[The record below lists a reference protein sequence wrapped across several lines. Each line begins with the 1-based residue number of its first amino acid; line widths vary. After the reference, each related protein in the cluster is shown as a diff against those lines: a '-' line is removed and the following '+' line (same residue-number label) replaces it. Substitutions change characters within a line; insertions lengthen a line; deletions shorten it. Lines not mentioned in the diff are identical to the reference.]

1 MTNLRIAV
9 VSKCPASRKQYD
21 WSIPLGTKNYKEF
34 YLCNTYIDKLKV
46 ADITLDKAELDNYD
60 LVIMVGAEAS
70 KVLAK
75 LTGSVTEFQGSLI
88 DGKYMPIIN
97 PGMIY
102 FKPALQTGF
111 DSAILKIKS
120 FIGGVSLK
128 MSDDYKGIETEKE
141 ALEWLDYLEDFN
153 NIAVDTETTCLY
165 PRDGYVIGVSLSAT
179 LESGRYISSDIIDDI
194 VWERMQSLF
203 TRKQVV
209 FHNAK
214 FDLSML
220 IYHFGFNFHTDFRHP
235 LCYHDTMLMHYA
247 LDENSGHGLKELAV
261 KYTNM
266 GYYEREL
273 DLFKENYCR
282 THKIK
287 KADFTYDLIPF
298 DVLASYAAKDTS
310 CTIALF
316 NMFLPILQSNVKIWN
331 MYRNLL
337 TRGTTFLMNIQ
348 ETGVPFCKNQLEI
361 AAVELQEKYNTALA
375 EIYSY
380 KEVHDFER
388 DKEVKFNP
396 NSVFHLRS
404 LLFDY
409 CSLPPTG
416 KLTDTGAISTDAEVL
431 TELAHMH
438 PVPDAIMS
446 AKKTSK
452 LLSTYIYKAMI
463 HLDRDSRLRTNFN
476 IHVTTSGRLSSSGK
490 LNLQQLPRDDKTVK
504 KCIKARKGYKIVG
517 CDLSTAEMY
526 YAAVLSGDKN
536 LQAVFKTGGDF
547 HTEVSI
553 SVFGLIVPDE
563 DVLKGMVVLG
573 ELEKATRKCYVETF
587 YPGRRQAAKSTSFGI
602 LYGAGPETVAE
613 QAGISL
619 TEAKEAIKDYFLKFP
634 RLKRWLDDN
643 SEAIKQKG
651 FLYSFFGRKRRLLN
665 AKSSD
670 KALQSHDVRSGINFL
685 VQSIASD
692 ANLTGAM
699 EAYDELEAKKL
710 DFHMFALV
718 HDSIVSEVKDEDV
731 DEYISIVKRNL
742 QADIGISIERCP
754 ICVDFGVGES
764 YAEA

>member
-9 VSKCPASRKQYD
+9 VQKCPAAKRQYD
-21 WSIPLGTKNYKEF
+21 WGIALGTKNYTEF

-46 ADITLDKAELDNYD
+46 ADITLDKSELDNYD

-97 PGMIY
+97 PNMIY

-120 FIGGVSLK
+120 FINGVSLK
-128 MSDDYKGIETEKE
+128 VSTDYKGITDEVE
-141 ALEWLDYLEDFN
+141 ALAWLDYLEQFD
-153 NIAVDTETTCLY
+153 NIGVDTETTSLY
-165 PRDGYVIGVSLSAT
+165 ARNGYVIGVSLSAT
-179 LESGRYISSDIIDDI
+179 LESGRYISSDIIDGVI
-194 VWERMQSLF
+194 WERMQSLF

-214 FDLSML
+214 FDLSMM
-220 IYHFGFNFHTDFRHP
+220 IYHFGFKFHTDFRHP

-247 LDENSGHGLKELAV
+247 LDENSSHSLKELAV
-261 KYTNM
+261 KYTNV

-273 DLFKENYCR
+273 DLFKEDYCR
-282 THKIK
+282 AHKIK

-310 CTIALF
+310 VTIALF

-361 AAVELQEKYNTALA
+361 AAIELQEKYNLA
-375 EIYSY
+375 MAQIYDH

-409 CSLPPTG
+409 CGLPPTG

-438 PVPDAIMS
+438 PVPAAIMA

-452 LLSTYIYKAMI
+452 LLSTYIYKAQI
-463 HLDRDSRLRTNFN
+463 NLDMDSRLRTNFN

-504 KCIKARKGYKIVG
+504 KCIRARPGYKIVG
-517 CDLSTAEMY
+517 CDLGAAEAY
-526 YAAVLSGDKN
+526 YVAVLSGDKN
-536 LQAVFKTGGDF
+536 LQTLFKSGEDI
-547 HTEVSI
+547 HTEIAI
-553 SVFGLIVPDE
+553 SVFGLVVPDT

-573 ELEKATRKCYVETF
+573 QLAKPTRKCYIETF
-587 YPGRRQAAKSTSFGI
+587 YTGRRQAAKSTTFGV

-613 QAGISL
+613 QAGISVA
-619 TEAKEAIKDYFLKFP
+619 EAKEAIKDYFTKFP
-634 RLKRWLDDN
+634 RLKRWIDEN
-643 SEAIKQKG
+643 TETIKQKG

-670 KALQSHDVRSGINFL
+670 KGLQSHDIRSGLNSLI
-685 VQSIASD
+685 QSVASD

-699 EAYDELEAKKL
+699 ESYDELTAKKL

-731 DEYISIVKRNL
+731 DEYINIVKRNL
-742 QADIGISIERCP
+742 QADIGISIEGCP

>member
-1 MTNLRIAV
+1 MTNLRIAI
-9 VSKCPASRKQYD
+9 VSKCPPAKKAYD
-21 WSIPLGTKNYKEF
+21 WSVPLGTKNYTEF

-46 ADITLDKAELDNYD
+46 ADITLDKSELDNYD

-88 DGKYMPIIN
+88 DGKYMPIIM

-102 FKPALQTGF
+102 FKPQLQTGF

-120 FIGGVSLK
+120 FINGVSLK
-128 MSDDYKGIETEKE
+128 VSTDYKGITDEVE
-141 ALEWLDYLEDFN
+141 ALAWIDYLEQFD
-153 NIAVDTETTCLY
+153 NIGVDTETTCLY

-179 LESGRYISSDIIDDI
+179 LESGRYISSDIIDGL

-214 FDLSML
+214 FDLSMM
-220 IYHFGFNFHTDFRHP
+220 IYHFGFKFHTDFRHP

-247 LDENSGHGLKELAV
+247 LDENSSHSLKELAV

-273 DLFKENYCR
+273 DLFKEDYCR
-282 THKIK
+282 AHKIK

-310 CTIALF
+310 VTIALF

-361 AAVELQEKYNTALA
+361 AAVELQEKYNLA
-375 EIYSY
+375 MAQIYDH

-409 CSLPPTG
+409 CGLPPTG

-431 TELAHMH
+431 TELAYMH
-438 PVPDAIMS
+438 PVPAAIMA

-452 LLSTYIYKAMI
+452 LLSTYIYKAQI
-463 HLDRDSRLRTNFN
+463 NLDMDSRLRTNFN
-476 IHVTTSGRLSSSGK
+476 IHITTSGRLSSSGK

-504 KCIKARKGYKIVG
+504 KCIRARKGYKIVG

-563 DVLKGMVVLG
+563 DVLKGMVILG

-731 DEYISIVKRNL
+731 DEYITIVKRNL
-742 QADIGISIERCP
+742 QADIGISIEGCP
-754 ICVDFGVGES
+754 IGVDFGVGES

>member
-9 VSKCPASRKQYD
+9 VSKCPSLKRQYD
-21 WSIPLGTKNYKEF
+21 WSIALGTKNYTEF

-46 ADITLDKAELDNYD
+46 ADITLDKSELDNFD
-60 LVIMVGAEAS
+60 LIVMVGAEAS
-70 KVLAK
+70 KILAK
-75 LTGSVTEFQGSLI
+75 LSGSVTEFQGSLI
-88 DGKYMPIIN
+88 DSKYMPIIN
-97 PGMIY
+97 PNMIY

-141 ALEWLDYLEDFN
+141 ALEWLDYLEKFDT
-153 NIAVDTETTCLY
+153 IAVDTETTCLY
-165 PRDGYVIGVSLSAT
+165 ARDGYVIGVSLSAT
-179 LESGRYISSDIIDDI
+179 LESGRYITSDIIDGV

-203 TRKQVV
+203 TKKQVV

-220 IYHFGFNFHTDFRHP
+220 IYHFGFKFHTEFKHP

-310 CTIALF
+310 VTIALF

-361 AAVELQEKYNTALA
+361 AAVELQEKYNLA
-375 EIYSY
+375 MAQIYDH

-409 CSLPPTG
+409 CGLPPTG

-438 PVPDAIMS
+438 PVPAAIMS

-463 HLDRDSRLRTNFN
+463 NLDKDSRLRTNFN
-476 IHVTTSGRLSSSGK
+476 IHITTSGRLSSSGK

-504 KCIKARKGYKIVG
+504 KCIRARPGYKIVG
-517 CDLSTAEMY
+517 CDLGAAEAY
-526 YAAVLSGDKN
+526 YVAVLSGDKN
-536 LQAVFKTGGDF
+536 LQTLFKSGEDI
-547 HTEVSI
+547 HTEIAI
-553 SVFGLIVPDE
+553 SVFGLVVPDT

-573 ELEKATRKCYVETF
+573 QLAKPTRKCYIETF
-587 YPGRRQAAKSTSFGI
+587 YTGRRQAAKSTTFGV

-613 QAGISL
+613 QAGISVS
-619 TEAKEAIKDYFLKFP
+619 EAKEAIKDYFTKFP
-634 RLKRWLDDN
+634 RLKRWIDDN
-643 SEAIKQKG
+643 TETIKQKG

-670 KALQSHDVRSGINFL
+670 KGLQSHDIRSGLNSLI
-685 VQSIASD
+685 QSVASD

-699 EAYDELEAKKL
+699 ESYDELTAKKL

>member
-9 VSKCPASRKQYD
+9 VSKCPASRKAFD
-21 WSIPLGTKNYKEF
+21 WSVPLGTKNYTEF

-46 ADITLDKAELDNYD
+46 ADITLDKSELDNYD
-60 LVIMVGAEAS
+60 LVILVGAEAS
-70 KVLAK
+70 KVFAK
-75 LTGSVTEFQGSLI
+75 LTGSVTEFQGSVI
-88 DGKYMPIIN
+88 DGKYIPIIM
-97 PGMIY
+97 PGMLY
-102 FKPALQTGF
+102 FKPQLQTGF
-111 DSAILKIKS
+111 DAAILKIKS

-141 ALEWLDYLEDFN
+141 ALEWLDYLETFD
-153 NIAVDTETTCLY
+153 NIGVDTETTCLY

-179 LESGRYISSDIIDDI
+179 LESGRYINSDIIDGL

-214 FDLSML
+214 FDLSMM
-220 IYHFGFNFHTDFRHP
+220 IYHFGFKFHTDFRHP

-273 DLFKENYCR
+273 DLFKEDYCR
-282 THKIK
+282 AHKIK

-310 CTIALF
+310 VTIALF

-361 AAVELQEKYNTALA
+361 AAVELQEKYNLA
-375 EIYSY
+375 MAQIYDH

-409 CSLPPTG
+409 CGLPPTG

-431 TELAHMH
+431 TELAYMH
-438 PVPDAIMS
+438 PVPAAIMA

-452 LLSTYIYKAMI
+452 LLSTYIYKAQI
-463 HLDRDSRLRTNFN
+463 NLDMDSRLRTNFN
-476 IHVTTSGRLSSSGK
+476 IHITTSGRLSSSGK

-504 KCIKARKGYKIVG
+504 KCIRARKGYKIVG
-517 CDLSTAEMY
+517 CDQKL
-526 YAAVLSGDKN
+526 G
-536 LQAVFKTGGDF
+536 
-547 HTEVSI
+547 
-553 SVFGLIVPDE
+553 P
-563 DVLKGMVVLG
+563 VV
-573 ELEKATRKCYVETF
+573 
-587 YPGRRQAAKSTSFGI
+587 
-602 LYGAGPETVAE
+602 
-613 QAGISL
+613 
-619 TEAKEAIKDYFLKFP
+619 
-634 RLKRWLDDN
+634 W
-643 SEAIKQKG
+643 
-651 FLYSFFGRKRRLLN
+651 
-665 AKSSD
+665 
-670 KALQSHDVRSGINFL
+670 
-685 VQSIASD
+685 
-692 ANLTGAM
+692 
-699 EAYDELEAKKL
+699 
-710 DFHMFALV
+710 
-718 HDSIVSEVKDEDV
+718 
-731 DEYISIVKRNL
+731 
-742 QADIGISIERCP
+742 
-754 ICVDFGVGES
+754 
-764 YAEA
+764 